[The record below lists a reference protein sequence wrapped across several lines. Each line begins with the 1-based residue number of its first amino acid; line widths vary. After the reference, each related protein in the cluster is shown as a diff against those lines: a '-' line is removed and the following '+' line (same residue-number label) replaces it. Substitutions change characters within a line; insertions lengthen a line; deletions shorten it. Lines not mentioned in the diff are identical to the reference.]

1 MEKFRSARTKGHIVN
16 FALLWSLLVRCKMK
30 STLVLKS
37 RTRHCVFPSE
47 IPNQDEVKTEKQE
60 TDQEGEDSKINEMVC
75 NI

>member
-1 MEKFRSARTKGHIVN
+1 M
-16 FALLWSLLVRCKMK
+16 
-30 STLVLKS
+30 KS

>member
-1 MEKFRSARTKGHIVN
+1 
-16 FALLWSLLVRCKMK
+16 MK